1 MKISRRSLGLASL
14 GAVSTGIAS
23 RRATGAESPELRI
36 SSLEGFGFLPL
47 FIALDQHLIERQA
60 AARGLDGI
68 QIRHVPLRSAVV
80 STDALLAGQL
90 DVVTG
95 TTTSLLVLWDK
106 TGGDVRAVSALGG
119 QVLTLVTRNP
129 NIHSIVDFGP
139 TDRIAVPSVRQ
150 GPHSLV
156 IGLALDKAL
165 GPGSYGKLDSIQIQS
180 GHADAVTMILNP
192 AHEVNSHFSTLPYVD
207 TELKS
212 VSPKIYKVLTS
223 SDVFG
228 GPTTTISAYAS
239 RRFVEANPIK
249 TAALAAALDEANEI
263 IANDRM
269 SAAASYIN
277 VTHERFTP
285 EILAELLTRE
295 GVLYSGIPTRTML
308 VAAQMART
316 GLIKRTP
323 ADWRDFHF
331 AFLHDRPGS

>member
-1 MKISRRSLGLASL
+1 MNISRRSLGRGAL
-14 GAVSTGIAS
+14 GTVSAGIAP
-23 RRATGAESPELRI
+23 RLAAGAETPELRI

-47 FIALDQHLIERQA
+47 FIALDQRLIEKHA
-60 AARGLDGI
+60 AARGLDNV
-68 QIRHVPLRSAVV
+68 QIKHLPLRSAVI

-90 DVVTG
+90 DVITG

-106 TGGDVRAVSALGG
+106 TGGEVRALSALGG

-139 TDRIAVPSVRQ
+139 SDRIAVPSVRQ

-165 GPGSYGKLDSIQIQS
+165 GAGSYGKLDSIQIQS

-192 AHEVNSHFSTLPYVD
+192 SHEVNSHFSTLPYVD

-223 SDVFG
+223 SEVFG
-228 GPTTTISAYAS
+228 GPTTTISAYAA
-239 RRFVEANPIK
+239 RRFVEENPIK
-249 TAALAAALDEANEI
+249 TAALVAALDEANDI
-263 IANDRM
+263 IAKDRM
-269 SAAASYIN
+269 SAAVSYIN
-277 VTHERFTP
+277 ITHEKFTP
-285 EILAELLTRE
+285 EVLAELLTRE
-295 GVLYSGIPTRTML
+295 GVLYSGVPTRTML
-308 VAAQMART
+308 IANQMART
-316 GLIKRTP
+316 GLIKHTP

-331 AFLHDRPGS
+331 PFLHDRQGS